1 MPAIATSKFRIH
13 NAQQFKEAFSEDSG
27 FAEGTTNP
35 NPPINTKM
43 YFYIGGISSFVDD
56 TNPPTPTNNT
66 SSIEY
71 SPWSD
76 MIGAKRVIESDVV
89 QVIERYNWTDGTVY
103 DQYDDQ
109 DSDILDDD
117 FYVMTENYNVYKCLW
132 NNNGAAVDSPP
143 TGTSTT
149 PFQTTDGYIWK
160 YMYTVTTADA
170 LKFLTNEFIPVR
182 TDSTVNA
189 YATSTANGAIHAIVV
204 TDGGSGYVAGTGP
217 GSDVPVVTITGTGGT
232 TVVDPAGVT
241 VDGSGAVTEILV
253 QGYQL
258 GTGYSSATVTI
269 APPAGGGDTATAR
282 AIISPKGGH
291 GFNAEEELG
300 GKYVMLNVRLDG
312 TEGNTISIEND
323 FRKVGLVRD
332 PYNYGTTTVADTTN
346 IRQTFKHT
354 FSTAPTGTFLPD
366 DVVTVG
372 DSSAVVVEFD
382 AADGAHGALYTT
394 LPSPDPSDFDGS
406 GSQKSITSTSG
417 GGANIDSLFDA
428 PGLEPHSGDVLYIEN
443 RSPISRAS
451 DQIEDVKLII
461 EF

>member
-13 NAQQFKEAFSEDSG
+13 NAEQFKEAFSETDD
-27 FAEGTTNP
+27 
-35 NPPINTKM
+35 TKM

-89 QVIERYNWTDGTVY
+89 QVIERYNWTVGTVY

-132 NNNGAAVDSPP
+132 NNNGVAAGSVTGTSDQP

-204 TDGGSGYVAGTGP
+204 TDGGSGYVAV
-217 GSDVPVVTITGTGGT
+217 SDVPVVTITGTGGT

>member
-13 NAQQFKEAFSEDSG
+13 NAEQFKEAFSETDD
-27 FAEGTTNP
+27 
-35 NPPINTKM
+35 TKM

-89 QVIERYNWTDGTVY
+89 QVIERYNWTVGTVY

-132 NNNGAAVDSPP
+132 NNNGVAAGSVTGTSDQP

-204 TDGGSGYVAGTGP
+204 TDGGSGYVAV
-217 GSDVPVVTITGTGGT
+217 SDVPVVTITGTGGT

-417 GGANIDSLFDA
+417 GGANIDSLFNA

>member
-13 NAQQFKEAFSEDSG
+13 NAEQFKEAFSETDD
-27 FAEGTTNP
+27 
-35 NPPINTKM
+35 TKM

-89 QVIERYNWTDGTVY
+89 QVIERYNWTVGTVY

-132 NNNGAAVDSPP
+132 NNNGVAAGSVTGISDQP

-204 TDGGSGYVAGTGP
+204 TDGGSGYVAV
-217 GSDVPVVTITGTGGT
+217 SDVPVVTITGTGGT

-417 GGANIDSLFDA
+417 GGANIDSLFNA

>member
-13 NAQQFKEAFSEDSG
+13 NAEQFKEAFSETDD
-27 FAEGTTNP
+27 
-35 NPPINTKM
+35 TKM

-89 QVIERYNWTDGTVY
+89 QVIERYNWTVGTVY

-132 NNNGAAVDSPP
+132 NNNGVAAGSVTGISDQP

-204 TDGGSGYVAGTGP
+204 TDGGSGYVAV
-217 GSDVPVVTITGTGGT
+217 SDVPVVTITGTGGT
-232 TVVDPAGVT
+232 AVVDPAGVT

-417 GGANIDSLFDA
+417 GGANIDSLFNA

>member
-13 NAQQFKEAFSEDSG
+13 NAEQFKEAFSE
-27 FAEGTTNP
+27 TND
-35 NPPINTKM
+35 TKM

-66 SSIEY
+66 TSIEY

-89 QVIERYNWTDGTVY
+89 QVVERYNWTVGTIY

-132 NNNGAAVDSPP
+132 NNNGAAAGSVTGTSDQP

-204 TDGGSGYVAGTGP
+204 TDGGSGYDA

-232 TVVDPAGVT
+232 VVVDPAGVT
-241 VDGSGAVTEILV
+241 VDGSGVVTQILV

-269 APPAGGGDTATAR
+269 AAPAGGGDTATAR

-312 TEGNTISIEND
+312 TEGGTISIEND

-354 FSTAPTGTFLPD
+354 FSTAPTGTFLSD

-382 AADGAHGALYTT
+382 ATVGVHGALYTT

-406 GSQKSITSTSG
+406 GSTKSITSTSG
-417 GGANIDSLFDA
+417 GGANIDSLFEG
-428 PGLEPHSGDVLYIEN
+428 PGLEPHSGDVLYIKN
-443 RSPISRAS
+443 RIPISRAS

>member
-13 NAQQFKEAFSEDSG
+13 NAEQFKEAFSETDD
-27 FAEGTTNP
+27 
-35 NPPINTKM
+35 TKM

-89 QVIERYNWTDGTVY
+89 QVIERYNWTVGTVY

-132 NNNGAAVDSPP
+132 NNNGVAAGSVTGTSDQP

-204 TDGGSGYVAGTGP
+204 TDGGSGYVAV
-217 GSDVPVVTITGTGGT
+217 SDVPVVTITGTGGT

-417 GGANIDSLFDA
+417 GGANIDSLFDG

>member
-13 NAQQFKEAFSEDSG
+13 NAEQFKEAFSE
-27 FAEGTTNP
+27 TND
-35 NPPINTKM
+35 TKM

-66 SSIEY
+66 TSIEY

-89 QVIERYNWTDGTVY
+89 QVVERYNWTVGTIY

-132 NNNGAAVDSPP
+132 NNNGAAAGSVTGTSDQP

-204 TDGGSGYVAGTGP
+204 TDGGSGYDA

-232 TVVDPAGVT
+232 VVVDPAGVT
-241 VDGSGAVTEILV
+241 VDGSGVVTQILV

-269 APPAGGGDTATAR
+269 AAPAGGGDTATAR

-312 TEGNTISIEND
+312 TEGGTISIEND

-354 FSTAPTGTFLPD
+354 FSTAPTGTFLSD

-382 AADGAHGALYTT
+382 ATVGVHGALYTT

-406 GSQKSITSTSG
+406 GSTKSITSTSG
-417 GGANIDSLFDA
+417 GGANIDSLFEG

>member
-13 NAQQFKEAFSEDSG
+13 NAEQFKEAFSE
-27 FAEGTTNP
+27 TND
-35 NPPINTKM
+35 TKM

-66 SSIEY
+66 TSIEY

-89 QVIERYNWTDGTVY
+89 QVVERYNWTVGTIY

-132 NNNGAAVDSPP
+132 NNNGAAAGSVTGTSDQP

-204 TDGGSGYVAGTGP
+204 TDGGSGYDA

-232 TVVDPAGVT
+232 VVVDPAGVT
-241 VDGSGAVTEILV
+241 VDGSGVVTQILV

-269 APPAGGGDTATAR
+269 AAPAGGGDTATAR
-282 AIISPKGGH
+282 AIISPKVATGSTLKK
-291 GFNAEEELG
+291 N
-300 GKYVMLNVRLDG
+300 
-312 TEGNTISIEND
+312 
-323 FRKVGLVRD
+323 LV
-332 PYNYGTTTVADTTN
+332 V
-346 IRQTFKHT
+346 
-354 FSTAPTGTFLPD
+354 SM
-366 DVVTVG
+366 
-372 DSSAVVVEFD
+372 
-382 AADGAHGALYTT
+382 
-394 LPSPDPSDFDGS
+394 
-406 GSQKSITSTSG
+406 
-417 GGANIDSLFDA
+417 
-428 PGLEPHSGDVLYIEN
+428 
-443 RSPISRAS
+443 
-451 DQIEDVKLII
+451 
-461 EF
+461 

>member
-13 NAQQFKEAFSEDSG
+13 NAEQFKEAFSETDD
-27 FAEGTTNP
+27 
-35 NPPINTKM
+35 TKM

-89 QVIERYNWTDGTVY
+89 QVIERYNWTVGTVY

-132 NNNGAAVDSPP
+132 NNNGVAAGSVTGTSDQP

-204 TDGGSGYVAGTGP
+204 TDGGSGYVAV
-217 GSDVPVVTITGTGGT
+217 SDVPVVTITGTGGT
-232 TVVDPAGVT
+232 AVVDPAGVT

-417 GGANIDSLFDA
+417 GGANIDSLFNA

>member
-13 NAQQFKEAFSEDSG
+13 NAEQFKEAFSETDD
-27 FAEGTTNP
+27 
-35 NPPINTKM
+35 TKM

-89 QVIERYNWTDGTVY
+89 QVIERYNWTVGTVY

-132 NNNGAAVDSPP
+132 NNNGVAAGSVTGTSDQP

-189 YATSTANGAIHAIVV
+189 YATSTSNGAIHAIVV
-204 TDGGSGYVAGTGP
+204 TAGGSGYVATGP
-217 GSDVPVVTITGTGGT
+217 TPDIPVVTITGTGGT

-241 VDGSGAVTEILV
+241 VDGSGAVTQILV

>member
-13 NAQQFKEAFSEDSG
+13 NAEQFKEAFSEDSG
-27 FAEGTTNP
+27 FASGTTNP
-35 NPPINTKM
+35 NDPINTKM

-89 QVIERYNWTDGTVY
+89 QVVERYNWTAGTIY

-117 FYVMTENYNVYKCLW
+117 FYVMTDDYNVYKCLW
-132 NNNGAAVDSPP
+132 NNNGAAAGSIN
-143 TGTSTT
+143 GTSDRPIDTSPVPQET
-149 PFQTTDGYIWK
+149 SDGYIWK

-170 LKFLTNEFIPVR
+170 LKFLTNEFMPVR
-182 TDSTVNA
+182 TDDTVKA
-189 YATSTANGAIHAIVV
+189 YATSTANGAIHAVVV
-204 TDGGSGYVAGTGP
+204 TDGGSGYDA

-232 TVVDPAGVT
+232 VVVDPAGVT
-241 VDGSGAVTEILV
+241 VDGSGVVTQILV
-253 QGYQL
+253 DNYQL

-269 APPAGGGDTATAR
+269 AAPAGGGDTATAR

-312 TEGNTISIEND
+312 TEGDTISIQND
-323 FRKVGLVRD
+323 FRKVGLIRD

-354 FSTAPTGTFLPD
+354 LVGPTGTFLPD

-372 DSSAVVVEFD
+372 NSTSVVVEFD
-382 AADGAHGALYTT
+382 AGNNFLYTT

-406 GSQKSITSTSG
+406 GSTKSISSTSG
-417 GGANIDSLFDA
+417 GAADITSLFEG

>member
-13 NAQQFKEAFSEDSG
+13 NAQQFKEAFSESSG
-27 FAEGTTNP
+27 FEEGSSTP
-35 NPPINTKM
+35 NADIDTKM
-43 YFYIGGISSFVDD
+43 YFYIGGISAFTDD
-56 TNPPTPTNNT
+56 TNPPTPLNNT
-66 SSIEY
+66 TSIEY

-117 FYVMTENYNVYKCLW
+117 FYVMTEEYNVYKCLW
-132 NNNGAAVDSPP
+132 NNGGAAVGNANGINDQP

-149 PFQTTDGYIWK
+149 PLQTGDGYIWK
-160 YMYTVTTADA
+160 YMYTVSTADA

-182 TDSTVNA
+182 TDSTVKA
-189 YATSTANGAIHAIVV
+189 YATSTSNGAIHAIVV
-204 TDGGSGYVAGTGP
+204 TDGGSGYNAST
-217 GSDVPVVTITGTGGT
+217 DIPVVTITGTGGT
-232 TVVDPAGVT
+232 TVVNPAGVT

-253 QGYQL
+253 DGFQL
-258 GTGYSSATVTI
+258 GSGYSSATVTI
-269 APPAGGGDTATAR
+269 AAPAGGGDTATAR

-291 GFNAEEELG
+291 GFDAEEELG

-312 TEGNTISIEND
+312 TEGDTISIEND
-323 FRKVGLVRD
+323 FRKVGLIRD
-332 PYNYGTTTVADTTN
+332 PYNYGTTTVANTTN
-346 IRQTFKHT
+346 IRQTFRHL
-354 FSTAPTGTFLPD
+354 FNAEPTGTFLPD

-372 DSSAVVVEFD
+372 NSTATVVEYD
-382 AADGAHGALYTT
+382 ATNRYLYTT
-394 LPSPDPSDFDGS
+394 LPTPDPADFDGS
-406 GSQKSITSTSG
+406 GSTKSITSNSG
-417 GGANIDSLFDA
+417 GGANIDTLYQA
-428 PGLEPHSGDVLYIEN
+428 PGLQPHSGDILYIEN